1 MSWFNAMI
9 PQGFHM
15 GGRAGAGDK
24 RMSDTGRG
32 GVDRSAYL
40 IVLRHVLVA
49 QDIAMTIADADPG
62 ALVVTA
68 ASPAEALPALGTVR
82 RLAVAF
88 VAESPRGHGDTELG
102 RAISARGGRVVL
114 IGEAAEAEGEAL
126 GFPVLTRPFST
137 GDILAHLAGGTG

>member
-1 MSWFNAMI
+1 MTDATT
-9 PQGFHM
+9 
-15 GGRAGAGDK
+15 GGANRP
-24 RMSDTGRG
+24 
-32 GVDRSAYL
+32 AYL

-62 ALVVTA
+62 ARVVTT
-68 ASPAEALPALGTVR
+68 ASPAEALPALRDVE

-88 VAESPRGHGDTELG
+88 VAEAPRDHGDSDLG
-102 RAISARGGRVVL
+102 RAIAARGGRVVL

-137 GDILAHLAGGTG
+137 GDVLAHLSGGTG